1 MKGYPLTTYSRILL
15 KVSGEAL
22 GGDCGNGFDKEAIQ
36 MVAGEIRDVVSAGI
50 ELVVVVGAGNFVRG
64 TESAVLGIERATV
77 DYMGMTATMLNALAL
92 QSAVEAL
99 GYSTRVL
106 SAIKADQVVEPYIRR
121 RAQRHMEKG
130 RVVILA
136 GGTGNPYCTTDSAAA
151 LRSIELDCKAILKGT
166 KVDGIYTADPMTN
179 PNAMKYDRL
188 SYSQAIRENL
198 KVMDSTAF
206 TMCQEFNIPIIV
218 YSLKE
223 PGNTLLA
230 AKGQKIGTIVEGE

>member
-1 MKGYPLTTYSRILL
+1 MATYNRVLL

-22 GGDCGNGFDKEAIQ
+22 GGESGSGFDPAAIQ
-36 MVAGEIRDVVSAGI
+36 MVAGEVRDVCTAGI
-50 ELVVVVGAGNFVRG
+50 EMVVVVGAGNFVRG
-64 TESAVLGIERATV
+64 TESAILGIERGTI
-77 DYMGMTATMLNALAL
+77 DYMGMTATILNALAL
-92 QSAVEAL
+92 QSAVEAM
-99 GYSTRVL
+99 GYATRVL

-166 KVDGIYTADPMTN
+166 KVDGIYTEDPVKN
-179 PNAMKYDRL
+179 HNAFRYERI

-198 KVMDSTAF
+198 KIMDSTAF
-206 TMCQEFNIPIIV
+206 TMCQEHRIPIIV

-223 PGNTLLA
+223 PGNTLKA
-230 AKGQKIGTIVEGE
+230 ATGKKVGTLVDGE